1 MKKML
6 SVIIGMASVLFLH
19 SGNVYAEMGEVY
31 DMRLYGWYVTES
43 DIYDLNKEYRE
54 NKDFDKANEMM
65 EKSLIAMDIATKARM
80 SAGVHFKADEA
91 YE

>member
-1 MKKML
+1 MIRNTSKGMIFTKKML

-54 NKDFDKANEMM
+54 NKDFDNNDAVEFLMKRAEQYGQ
-65 EKSLIAMDIATKARM
+65 
-80 SAGVHFKADEA
+80 GV
-91 YE
+91 YP

>member
-1 MKKML
+1 MIRNTSKGMIFMKKML

-43 DIYDLNKEYRE
+43 DIYDLNTPLYNFFHKKISYRA
-54 NKDFDKANEMM
+54 F
-65 EKSLIAMDIATKARM
+65 
-80 SAGVHFKADEA
+80 
-91 YE
+91 

>member
-43 DIYDLNKEYRE
+43 DIYDLNKE
-54 NKDFDKANEMM
+54 
-65 EKSLIAMDIATKARM
+65 
-80 SAGVHFKADEA
+80 
-91 YE
+91 

>member
-1 MKKML
+1 MIYEFKEFVKM
-6 SVIIGMASVLFLH
+6 I
-19 SGNVYAEMGEVY
+19 
-31 DMRLYGWYVTES
+31 
-43 DIYDLNKEYRE
+43 E

-65 EKSLIAMDIATKARM
+65 KKSLIAMDIATKARM